1 MTDSELA
8 AEAEAR
14 RAAQTAAVGEPDA
27 VATAGGALEAPGSQ
41 ADDPSGAAR
50 ADYRRGARILSFGI
64 GATGVVTFGYFA
76 LASHALGPALYGGVS
91 VLWAVLFVVV
101 SVIYRPIEQLLSRTI
116 ARRRALGLH
125 AGHPLRLP
133 ALIQAGFALAFLVA
147 ALLARGS
154 LEHGVFAGASS
165 LYWILVAGTLAYAA
179 SYFARGWLAGQERF
193 GLYGG
198 LVLSESLSRFC
209 FALAAVIGITHGQS
223 AVALG
228 IAAAPAFSLVV
239 VPLALQRDGAG
250 RRVASAATTPPGPEG
265 EGEIDGDLSLSSGGG
280 FALSVLAIMLAEQ
293 ALLNGSV
300 LTVRA
305 TAGAALAGAAFNV
318 LLIARAPLQLFQAI
332 QTSLLP
338 HLTGLDARAGGDDFR
353 RTVRVT
359 VQAIAAFS
367 GVVGLG
373 LAAVGP
379 QVMHVV
385 FAGHRFDRLGLILV
399 AGAMGLH
406 LVSGTLN
413 QAALARDRA
422 PWAAGAWLVA
432 AGLFV
437 GWLLLPVISDQL
449 RRVEVGYFGATGVL
463 ALLLWGLYRR
473 PGRSVAREA

>member
-1 MTDSELA
+1 MTESELA
-8 AEAEAR
+8 AAAQAR
-14 RAAQTAAVGEPDA
+14 RVPGVSDPPDQ
-27 VATAGGALEAPGSQ
+27 V
-41 ADDPSGAAR
+41 DAR
-50 ADYRRGARILSFGI
+50 TGYRRGARILSVGI

-101 SVIYRPIEQLLSRTI
+101 SVIYRPIEQLLSLTI
-116 ARRRALGLH
+116 ARRRALGLG
-125 AGHPLRLP
+125 AGHPLRVP
-133 ALIQAGFALAFLVA
+133 ALIQAGFALIFLVA
-147 ALLARGS
+147 ALGGRRW
-154 LEHGVFAGASS
+154 LEHGVFAGATS
-165 LYWILVAGTLAYAA
+165 LYWILVGGTLAYAA
-179 SYFARGWLAGQERF
+179 SYFARGWLAGHERF

-198 LVLSESLSRFC
+198 LVLCESLSRFG
-209 FALAAVIGITHGQS
+209 FAVAAVIGLTHGQT

-228 IAAAPAFSLVV
+228 IAAAPAFSLAV
-239 VPLALQRDGAG
+239 VPAAMRRDGAG
-250 RRVASAATTPPGPEG
+250 RAGLPVAGTPPGPEG
-265 EGEIDGDLSLSSGGG
+265 EGEIDGGLSLSSGGG

-338 HLTGLDARAGGDDFR
+338 HLTGLDARAGNDDFR

-359 VQAIAAFS
+359 VLAIAAFS
-367 GVVGLG
+367 GAVALGLG
-373 LAAVGP
+373 AVGP
-379 QVMHVV
+379 QVMHAL
-385 FAGHRFDRLGLILV
+385 FAGYRFDRLGLVLV
-399 AGAMGLH
+399 AVAMGLH

-422 PWAAGAWLVA
+422 RWAAGAWLAA
-432 AGLFV
+432 AGVFV
-437 GWLLLPVISDQL
+437 GWLLLPVLSDQL
-449 RRVEVGYFGATGVL
+449 RRVEVGYLGATGVL

-473 PGRSVAREA
+473 PGPPVAVGS